1 MNKLSAGNDV
11 FDIINSNIGISEIYE
26 VTVTTRKT
34 VLKSTVELWGGM
46 IYGLDFME
54 LTDGSFT
61 AEGYSE
67 TEIAV
72 KVSPAV
78 TEFTSCL
85 IILAGANG
93 TPVAALYYSFDPSG
107 N

>member
-1 MNKLSAGNDV
+1 
-11 FDIINSNIGISEIYE
+11 
-26 VTVTTRKT
+26 
-34 VLKSTVELWGGM
+34 
-46 IYGLDFME
+46 ME

-93 TPVAALYYSFDPSG
+93 SPVAALYYSFDPSG

>member
-1 MNKLSAGNDV
+1 
-11 FDIINSNIGISEIYE
+11 
-26 VTVTTRKT
+26 
-34 VLKSTVELWGGM
+34 M

-93 TPVAALYYSFDPSG
+93 SPVAAHYYSFDPSG